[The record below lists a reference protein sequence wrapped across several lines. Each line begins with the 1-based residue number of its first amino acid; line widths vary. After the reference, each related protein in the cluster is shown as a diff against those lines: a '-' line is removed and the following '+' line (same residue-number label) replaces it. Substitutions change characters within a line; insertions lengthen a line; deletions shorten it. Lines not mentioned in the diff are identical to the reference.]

1 MFAFLCFRK
10 LFLRFLKFFLSFCC
24 FDAGFFKLYN
34 DFLLIFLYSGYSTLK
49 LDITFIHQRYRSI
62 DNTRFKAEFSRNF
75 KCIRLSRKSNFN
87 PICRCKCIHIEL
99 HRCIFNAI
107 RRKCIFLE
115 LRIMGGCNDMCT
127 FFFQGFKH
135 SDAKRCSLSGISS
148 RAHFVEQYQRLFVC
162 ICNNVCSIEHMRG
175 ECAQIIFDTLFIP
188 NFRINFLEYRNIAL
202 FITRNV

>member
-10 LFLRFLKFFLSFCC
+10 LFLSFLKFFLRFCR
-24 FDAGFFKLYN
+24 FDAS
-34 DFLLIFLYSGYSTLK
+34 FLKRYINFPLIFLYSRYRTLK

-75 KCIRLSRKSNFN
+75 KCIRLPRKSNLY
-87 PICRCKCIHIEL
+87 PICRCKCIHIKL

-115 LRIMGGCNDMCT
+115 FRIMGGRNDMCT

-135 SDAKRCSLSGISS
+135 SDTKRRSLSGISS
-148 RAHFVEQYQRLFVC
+148 GPHFVE
-162 ICNNVCSIEHMRG
+162 
-175 ECAQIIFDTLFIP
+175 
-188 NFRINFLEYRNIAL
+188 
-202 FITRNV
+202 